1 MSEEVKLRVLY
12 AAYAGE
18 EPVSVAAMP
27 QSGSNRRYFR
37 IAGRDGRTAVGV
49 IGTSVEE
56 NRAFV
61 SIARHFRSK
70 DLNVPEVYAVADDMT
85 SYIQEDL
92 GDESLFGV
100 LSAGRKADGGYDDS
114 VTQTL
119 VKTMRAIAD
128 VQLRGAEGLDF
139 SVCYPQPDFD
149 RRTVMFDLNYFK
161 YCFLKPS
168 GVDFLETRLE
178 DDFQRMADVL
188 TEADGMKAFMY
199 RDFQSRNVMLKGG
212 EPYFI
217 DFQGGRRGPVYYDVA
232 SFVWQAK
239 AAYPEWLRDRL
250 VREYISALR
259 RYVAVDETV
268 FRTRLRHFVLF
279 RTLQVLGA
287 YGYRGWFERKP
298 HFVESIPFAIDN
310 LRELIVKPFA
320 EYPYLM
326 EVLSALT
333 ERFAVQEKKRLTVR
347 VYSFSYKKGV
357 PDDESGN
364 GGGYVFDCRA
374 LNNPGRYDEYK
385 SLTGM
390 DSAVVKFIE
399 DDGGVFAFLESAY
412 RLVDAH
418 AAQFIGRG
426 FTDMMVSFGCTGGQ
440 HRSVYCAERMAEHLA
455 VKFGVDVRLI
465 HRERGV
471 ERTIRGRR

>member
-1 MSEEVKLRVLY
+1 MSD
-12 AAYAGE
+12 
-18 EPVSVAAMP
+18 
-27 QSGSNRRYFR
+27 QGS
-37 IAGRDGRTAVGV
+37 
-49 IGTSVEE
+49 
-56 NRAFV
+56 
-61 SIARHFRSK
+61 
-70 DLNVPEVYAVADDMT
+70 LVPPSFSHA
-85 SYIQEDL
+85 
-92 GDESLFGV
+92 
-100 LSAGRKADGGYDDS
+100 SAS
-114 VTQTL
+114 
-119 VKTMRAIAD
+119 
-128 VQLRGAEGLDF
+128 
-139 SVCYPQPDFD
+139 
-149 RRTVMFDLNYFK
+149 
-161 YCFLKPS
+161 
-168 GVDFLETRLE
+168 
-178 DDFQRMADVL
+178 
-188 TEADGMKAFMY
+188 
-199 RDFQSRNVMLKGG
+199 
-212 EPYFI
+212 
-217 DFQGGRRGPVYYDVA
+217 

-374 LNNPGRYDEYK
+374 LNNPGRYEEYK

-418 AAQFIGRG
+418 AA
-426 FTDMMVSFGCTGGQ
+426 
-440 HRSVYCAERMAEHLA
+440 RSVYCAERMAEHLA
-455 VKFGVDVRLI
+455 EKYGVDVRLI
-465 HRERGV
+465 HREQGV